1 MSAGAIPA
9 TAAVM
14 HWEGHGEVSRG
25 HSRSCPCET
34 EGPNQ
39 FEQGAV
45 AGDSMGAEKQ
55 QVGAYRQLE
64 LFRDW
69 VPRSHGDTGKG
80 GTGAGTYEERQA
92 ATVSTGKRALA
103 QDLMEE
109 VCHLA
114 NLNRAY
120 KYVKANKG
128 SAGVDGVTVGELR
141 EWLRIHKD
149 ELIASLLDGS
159 YQPQPVKGVD
169 IPKPGGGVRQ
179 LGIPTVVD
187 RLVQQAILQ
196 VLNPLI
202 DPTFSESSFGFR
214 PGRSA
219 HDALEQASRHV
230 AEGRSIVVDCDLEK
244 FFDRVNHDVLM
255 SRLACRVRDKRLLR
269 IIRRFLESGIMVNGV
284 CIERYEGTPQGGP
297 LSPLLANILLDDLDK
312 ELEKRGHC
320 FCRYADDCN
329 IYVRSEAA
337 GRRVMESITQYLEK
351 RLRLRVN
358 RKKSAVAHVS
368 ERKFLGYR
376 LHSGGRLLIAPQSLE
391 RVKDR
396 VRAIT
401 RRNRAVSFEKRIKEL
416 NEFLSGWVMYYR
428 LAQCR
433 GKLEALDGW
442 VRRKLRC
449 VRLKQCKRRVR
460 VAKFLMG
467 CGIPE
472 WRSWLMALSGKGWW
486 RRAGSPQANDA
497 MSKEWFDKQGLI
509 NLTGRYLELRS
520 NGNRRGTEQV
530 CPVV

>member
-1 MSAGAIPA
+1 
-9 TAAVM
+9 
-14 HWEGHGEVSRG
+14 
-25 HSRSCPCET
+25 
-34 EGPNQ
+34 
-39 FEQGAV
+39 
-45 AGDSMGAEKQ
+45 
-55 QVGAYRQLE
+55 
-64 LFRDW
+64 
-69 VPRSHGDTGKG
+69 
-80 GTGAGTYEERQA
+80 
-92 ATVSTGKRALA
+92 
-103 QDLMEE
+103 
-109 VCHLA
+109 
-114 NLNRAY
+114 
-120 KYVKANKG
+120 
-128 SAGVDGVTVGELR
+128 
-141 EWLRIHKD
+141 
-149 ELIASLLDGS
+149 
-159 YQPQPVKGVD
+159 
-169 IPKPGGGVRQ
+169 
-179 LGIPTVVD
+179 
-187 RLVQQAILQ
+187 
-196 VLNPLI
+196 
-202 DPTFSESSFGFR
+202 
-214 PGRSA
+214 
-219 HDALEQASRHV
+219 V

-255 SRLACRVRDKRLLR
+255 SRLARRVRDKRLLR

-376 LHSGGRLLIAPQSLE
+376 LHNGGRLLIAPQSLE

-401 RRNRAVSFEKRIKEL
+401 RRNRAVLFEKRIKEL
-416 NEFLSGWVMYYR
+416 NEFFSGWVMYYR

-486 RRAGSPQANDA
+486 RKAGSPQANDA

-509 NLTGRYLELRS
+509 SLTGRYLELRS